1 MQPSM
6 DLIKTIF
13 YLTASYMPFHLFAY
27 IPFWNH
33 LRLSKKITS
42 CILIA
47 EQILFTSIVLIFC
60 YAGFPIATAQLIA
73 SPIYGILF
81 FCLVKLTPEKIAFL
95 YIFTTD
101 YLMIVKSMAYYIGS
115 FLLKFPAYS
124 YQSGI
129 VILLIFLITLPAMLR
144 YIQSTAQL
152 VFEIDTPEIWKAV
165 WLLPLFNSIIVL
177 IFTYPIEQSNLK
189 ALLSRILL
197 MICMFLVYHF
207 LVRGIQ
213 QGQKQAIA
221 EEHSRSIEFLLKLQ
235 AEQYAINQQ
244 QSEEIR
250 QARHDLRY
258 HWNVL
263 QNYVD
268 SGDFDGLSAYIRKYG
283 EHTPWETS
291 NRYCNHTSV
300 NAILCFYAKKAAQQQ
315 IKMDISFA
323 MKEEICIP
331 EPELCVLLGNLLE
344 NAVEACSACQQER
357 YINVHARQIGESCLV
372 LTVDN
377 TGLEPVMKGN
387 AFYSSKRPDFGLG
400 TESVRAIARRY
411 HGDARFQW
419 KDGVFYA
426 SVMLNSNYNLGTY

>member
-6 DLIKTIF
+6 NLIETIIF
-13 YLTASYMPFHLFAY
+13 LTTSYMPFHVFAY

-33 LRLSKKITS
+33 LRLPKKLTI
-42 CILIA
+42 CILAA
-47 EQILFTSIVLIFC
+47 EQILFTSIILILC
-60 YAGFPIATAQLIA
+60 HAGFPFATAQLIA
-73 SPIYGILF
+73 SPLYGILF
-81 FCLVKLTPEKIAFL
+81 FYLVKLNLGKIAFL

-101 YLMIVKSMAYYIGS
+101 YIMIAKGVAHYINS
-115 FLLKFPAYS
+115 FLLKLPAYS

-129 VILLIFLITLPAMLR
+129 VMLLIFLITLPAMLH

-152 VFEIDTPEIWKAV
+152 VFEIDAPQIWNTV

-177 IFTYPIEQSNLK
+177 LFTYPIEQGNLK
-189 ALLSRILL
+189 ALLSRVLL

-207 LVRGIQ
+207 LIRAIQ
-213 QGQKQAIA
+213 QGQKQVIT
-221 EEHSRSIEFLLKLQ
+221 EEHSRSVDFLLKLQ
-235 AEQYAINQQ
+235 TEQYAINQQ
-244 QSEEIR
+244 NIEETR
-250 QARHDLRY
+250 RARHDLRY

-263 QNYVD
+263 QSYID
-268 SGDFDGLSAYIRKYG
+268 SGDFNALSAYIRKYG
-283 EHTPWETS
+283 ESMPMETP
-291 NRYCNHTSV
+291 NRFCDNTAV

-315 IKMDISFA
+315 IKMEVSFP
-323 MKEEICIP
+323 MKEEACIP

-344 NAVEACSACQQER
+344 NAVEACSACKEDR
-357 YINVHARQIGESCLV
+357 FINVHAKQLGESSLI

-377 TGLEPVMKGN
+377 TGLEPVRKGD

-411 HGDARFQW
+411 HGDARFEW

-426 SVMLNSNYNLGTY
+426 SIMLNNNLQK